1 MIRVKNQRAVRKLSK
16 ESLRANRVRN
26 LVAVFAIALT
36 TMLFMTI
43 FTIAGTMLHTYQQET
58 FRQVGGTGHGSFKDL
73 SLEQKEI
80 LEKDPMIKEAGGRL
94 FLGMASGEKFRKT
107 TAELSYMEPNYA
119 KRCFCEPQQG
129 RLP

>member
-43 FTIAGTMLHTYQQET
+43 FTIAGTMLHTYQQE
-58 FRQVGGTGHGSFKDL
+58 RS
-73 SLEQKEI
+73 
-80 LEKDPMIKEAGGRL
+80 EAP
-94 FLGMASGEKFRKT
+94 GMAPLKT
-107 TAELSYMEPNYA
+107 
-119 KRCFCEPQQG
+119 
-129 RLP
+129 